1 MIQARLTRPLV
12 TGVVEALNVMSRDIE
27 ALGAS
32 LCADAEIAA
41 RHAHS
46 LQDVDRIAQ
55 VARQLATVLDAEHPA
70 DAVEHVGIDALRHQ
84 LQEAAEMEP
93 VRVACQ

>member
-1 MIQARLTRPLV
+1 M
-12 TGVVEALNVMSRDIE
+12 TGVVEALNVISRDIE
-27 ALGAS
+27 ALGAL
-32 LCADAEIAA
+32 LCADADIAA

-55 VARQLATVLDAEHPA
+55 VARQLATVLDAEHPS
-70 DAVEHVGIDALRHQ
+70 DAVELIGIDALRHQ